1 MSNAIVSL
9 ATDLLRGKQTFSY
22 NEQTYDVAEAQE
34 VLRQE
39 LLQASK
45 KVSGQTVNATRKAL
59 RRHDTELFEIIE
71 ELVPI
76 MIQEGFNGDEFW
88 MNFVDERNIALGDK
102 NEFIIPDNTTFIVTK
117 IAEGLGTP
125 DRQRLDHGRTIN
137 ITTSKHGV
145 RMYEAFA
152 RFIAGRIDWNALV
165 EKVAKSF
172 RQAIWNDIYT
182 AFTGISASTVG
193 LSETYVKAG
202 TYDKA
207 VLNTLIEHVEAAT
220 GESAVIIGTK
230 TALAKCEGSEK
241 ADSAKE
247 SMHNAGFYGMFDGT
261 PMVML
266 KQQHRAGTDEFIL
279 DDTTVYVV
287 AGGDKFIKLV
297 NEGDAYVE
305 ESDQTKYADQTLNY
319 LMTMYWGV
327 GIAIAGKIGK
337 YTITGV

>member
-1 MSNAIVSL
+1 MGNAVVKL
-9 ATDLLRGKQTFSY
+9 ALGLLHGQQKFDY
-22 NEQTYDVAEAQE
+22 NDEIYDAAQAQE

-45 KVSGQTVNATRKAL
+45 KISGRTANSMRKAL

-71 ELVPI
+71 ELVPLI
-76 MIQEGFNGDEFW
+76 IKEGFDGNEFW

-117 IAEGLGTP
+117 IAEGVATP
-125 DRQRLDHGRTIN
+125 DRQRLDHGRVLSIA
-137 ITTSKHGV
+137 TSKHGV
-145 RMYEAFA
+145 RMYEEFA

-165 EKVAKSF
+165 DRVAKSF
-172 RQAIWNDIYT
+172 RDAIWSDIYT
-182 AFTGISASTVG
+182 AFTGISASTIG

-202 TYDKA
+202 TYDRS

-220 GESAVIIGTK
+220 GESAMLVGTK

-247 SMHNAGFYGMFDGT
+247 SMHNAGYYGSFDGT

-266 KQQHRAGTDEFIL
+266 KQQHKAGKEEFLL
-279 DDTTVYVV
+279 DDNTVYVI

-297 NEGDAYVE
+297 NEGDALIE
-305 ESDQTKYADQTLNY
+305 EDDQTKYADQTLNY
-319 LMTMYWGV
+319 LMTMNWGV
-327 GIAIAGKIGK
+327 GIAVAGKIGK
-337 YTITGV
+337 YTITV